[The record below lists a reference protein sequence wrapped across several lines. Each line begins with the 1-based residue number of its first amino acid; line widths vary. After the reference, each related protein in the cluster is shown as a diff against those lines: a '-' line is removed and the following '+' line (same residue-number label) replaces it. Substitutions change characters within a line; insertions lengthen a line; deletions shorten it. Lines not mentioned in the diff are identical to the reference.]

1 MRTRFR
7 IAVFVAMLGFAC
19 NAFAQAPTATLVGK
33 VIDQTSANVVG
44 ATVAI
49 RNTATNETRT
59 ARTELD
65 GQYTVSNLAPATYD
79 VTISMTGFRPL
90 EEKNLELA
98 ADQTAR
104 LDANLQ
110 VGATTETVTVAAD
123 VGLLNTETSTKGDL
137 ITPAEVAEIPLN
149 GRNFND
155 LAFTVAGVQP
165 SEAGAKGASYVAG
178 GSRAD
183 SSGVFIDG
191 INDESPRDAGSQV
204 NPPLDSLQEFKME
217 TSDYTAQYGRLSG
230 SVVNMVTKSGGN
242 RYHGSLFDYIRND
255 LFDAEPFNFAAPP
268 APAKTKL
275 RQNQFGADLSG
286 PISIPH
292 LYNGQ
297 DRTFFTLSIEMVR
310 AVTGVISNTIVPTLL
325 ERSGDF
331 SQSLGGNPYYFHN
344 PLTNTKATCTA
355 TGGAGCLYPAPYD
368 KIPTLDPVAQKLLAY
383 YPKPN
388 ISNAP
393 IGQNNFQI
401 VTDKTT
407 LSDNGLVRAD
417 QKLGAKDTITGLFLR
432 NVSTGTN
439 PTSGAPTGLFGDR
452 TINHSSILA
461 LSETRIVTP
470 NLVNDFHYGRTRTV
484 SVQGANDAGTNFA
497 LQLGIAGTT
506 TNPAFLGFPSFKPS
520 GYASI
525 GDGASDPVE
534 FVVNDYDGSDLVTW
548 IHGKHTFKFGSD
560 IFHVQLFQPTN
571 TDKNG
576 AFTYNGK
583 FTDTTTADALAD
595 MLAGYPATSLL
606 MSGGIV
612 NHLFQTNYAG
622 FGMDD
627 FKVAPNLTLNLGL
640 RYEVQTLPSEENG
653 QLSNFVPSLGQ
664 IVYTN
669 SSSVSN
675 ISALLTQ
682 AGLTNYYVPAS
693 AVKYPAALIH
703 VNPLRFGPRIGF
715 AYRPFDNDR
724 TVIRAGYGIFYT
736 GIRLS
741 VIRTNLTG
749 QFPFAAQ
756 TTYTAL
762 NPTSSAVG
770 SSLISSTNPFPAAGG
785 ALGGILTPNGYDPNA
800 PSANL
805 QSYNFT
811 IEQDLGKGLG
821 LEIAYVGSKGTHLGQ
836 ETDYNQERIPNT
848 ASSRPFP
855 AFQAITLEQFNGVSH
870 YDSGQVTVRRRFEHG
885 LFFRVNYTFA
895 KSLDEQSGANAAGSN
910 GYFANQNVLSPS
922 AEYGRSDFDIRQNFT
937 ATSVYRTSSR
947 LYALRDWQGSGNI
960 LAYSGQPLTLKVSG
974 TQDLGVATR
983 PNQICNGVLSG
994 STRNISEWF
1003 NPSCYAVPAT
1013 GFGNVGRNTISAPG
1027 SVVLNLAVGRVFTM
1041 PRELGS
1047 FEFRLEAFNALN
1059 HPNFASP
1066 SNTIGSSTTAGVI
1079 SSTTGNQRLV
1089 QISGRYSF

>member
-7 IAVFVAMLGFAC
+7 IAVFVAMLGLAC

-33 VIDQTSANVVG
+33 VIDQTGANVVG

-59 ARTELD
+59 ARTESD
-65 GQYTVSNLAPATYD
+65 GQYTVSNLAPGTYD
-79 VTISMTGFRPL
+79 VIISMTGFRPL

-191 INDESPRDAGSQV
+191 INDESPRDAGSQIS
-204 NPPLDSLQEFKME
+204 PPLDSLQEFKME

-344 PLTNTKATCTA
+344 PLTNTKAACTA
-355 TGGAGCLYPAPYD
+355 TGGPGCLYPAPYD

-407 LSDNGLVRAD
+407 LSDNGLVRVD
-417 QKLGAKDTITGLFLR
+417 QKLGAKDTLTGLFLR
-432 NVSTGTN
+432 NVSTATN
-439 PTSGAPTGLFGDR
+439 PTSGAPTGFFGDS
-452 TINHSSILA
+452 TVNHSSILA
-461 LSETRIVTP
+461 LSETRIMTP

-484 SVQGANDAGTNFA
+484 SVEGANDAGTNFA

-506 TNPAFLGFPSFKPS
+506 ANPAFLGFPSFKPS
-520 GYASI
+520 GYASV

-548 IHGKHTFKFGSD
+548 IHGKHTFKFGGD

-583 FTDTTTADALAD
+583 FTDTT
-595 MLAGYPATSLL
+595 
-606 MSGGIV
+606 
-612 NHLFQTNYAG
+612 
-622 FGMDD
+622 
-627 FKVAPNLTLNLGL
+627 
-640 RYEVQTLPSEENG
+640 
-653 QLSNFVPSLGQ
+653 
-664 IVYTN
+664 
-669 SSSVSN
+669 
-675 ISALLTQ
+675 
-682 AGLTNYYVPAS
+682 
-693 AVKYPAALIH
+693 
-703 VNPLRFGPRIGF
+703 
-715 AYRPFDNDR
+715 DR
-724 TVIRAGYGIFYT
+724 
-736 GIRLS
+736 
-741 VIRTNLTG
+741 
-749 QFPFAAQ
+749 
-756 TTYTAL
+756 
-762 NPTSSAVG
+762 
-770 SSLISSTNPFPAAGG
+770 
-785 ALGGILTPNGYDPNA
+785 
-800 PSANL
+800 
-805 QSYNFT
+805 
-811 IEQDLGKGLG
+811 
-821 LEIAYVGSKGTHLGQ
+821 
-836 ETDYNQERIPNT
+836 
-848 ASSRPFP
+848 
-855 AFQAITLEQFNGVSH
+855 
-870 YDSGQVTVRRRFEHG
+870 
-885 LFFRVNYTFA
+885 
-895 KSLDEQSGANAAGSN
+895 
-910 GYFANQNVLSPS
+910 
-922 AEYGRSDFDIRQNFT
+922 
-937 ATSVYRTSSR
+937 
-947 LYALRDWQGSGNI
+947 
-960 LAYSGQPLTLKVSG
+960 
-974 TQDLGVATR
+974 
-983 PNQICNGVLSG
+983 
-994 STRNISEWF
+994 
-1003 NPSCYAVPAT
+1003 
-1013 GFGNVGRNTISAPG
+1013 
-1027 SVVLNLAVGRVFTM
+1027 
-1041 PRELGS
+1041 
-1047 FEFRLEAFNALN
+1047 
-1059 HPNFASP
+1059 
-1066 SNTIGSSTTAGVI
+1066 
-1079 SSTTGNQRLV
+1079 
-1089 QISGRYSF
+1089 